1 MKLIELS
8 KFNCRFCGSDNLTN
22 IRVTLKK
29 TRTDQLKPEV
39 SYQKIKAS
47 VGSLTRKKESGT
59 SYITKFCTTC
69 RNIDAVNIENPTPPL
84 EAYISDFQKWVI
96 IPYMLSTHL
105 KGIKY
110 DEVEITRLL
119 RCIRNCLEKIY
130 NKWSIDGLNICKCN
144 HMGRKIIIPL
154 KHGVGIM
161 CWVIV
166 DSIKNKIYLRLSY
179 GGNKIEC
186 PEN

>member
-1 MKLIELS
+1 MKI
-8 KFNCRFCGSDNLTN
+8 
-22 IRVTLKK
+22 KK

-47 VGSLTRKKESGT
+47 IGSITRKKESGT
-59 SYITKFCTTC
+59 TYITKFCIIC
-69 RNIDAVNIENPTPPL
+69 RNIDAVDPTNPTPPL
-84 EAYISDFQKWVI
+84 EAYASDYGKWVV
-96 IPYMLSTHL
+96 IPYMLVTHL
-105 KGIKY
+105 KSIRY
-110 DEVEITRLL
+110 DEADISKLI
-119 RCIRNCLEKIY
+119 RCIRICLEKIY
-130 NKWSIDGLNICKCN
+130 NRWSIDGLNPCHD
-144 HMGRKIIIPL
+144 HMGKKITIPL

-166 DSIKNKIYLRLSY
+166 DLIKNKIYLRLSY